1 MAEIVPDKNWE
12 ATHGVGHEAFF
23 LDVYRLLSHC
33 VASREIAALASP
45 SSRRGLP
52 IGPEKAEIS
61 RLLIN
66 IASYYR
72 IKGDDGSW
80 MHGEWLDDNYQGV
93 GSLVEDTTAPE
104 KATRLDFREA
114 CNKVIHA
121 KKVHFDGG
129 VNESTKRQYVNPIIY
144 LYGDKGGKSWR
155 ATLDVVEFC
164 KAAGNVI
171 V

>member
-1 MAEIVPDKNWE
+1 
-12 ATHGVGHEAFF
+12 
-23 LDVYRLLSHC
+23 
-33 VASREIAALASP
+33 
-45 SSRRGLP
+45 
-52 IGPEKAEIS
+52 
-61 RLLIN
+61 
-66 IASYYR
+66 
-72 IKGDDGSW
+72 